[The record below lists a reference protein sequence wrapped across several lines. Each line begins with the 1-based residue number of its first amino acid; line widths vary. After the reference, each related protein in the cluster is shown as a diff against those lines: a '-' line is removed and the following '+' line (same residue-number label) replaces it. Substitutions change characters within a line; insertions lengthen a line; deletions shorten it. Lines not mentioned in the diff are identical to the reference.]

1 MAGNPLNFEAT
12 SCPNCGVKLSAV
24 RRRCPRCHARLT
36 QADPA
41 LAAAASRRLARIA
54 AMILGGFLVVLV
66 GLWVVRDPDPAPAVA
81 APIDPFASRRP
92 VVTPA
97 PAGSPDAQPDEERPF
112 LDPQGEAAVAY
123 EAGKMDSALQHY
135 QQAVDRNPNDAESH
149 SNLGQVLVRLKRPA
163 EALPHF
169 DRAIE
174 LIPDRWAYVFN
185 RARALGLVGR
195 WEESVAAYRRA
206 QALFPDDYVTAFNLA
221 LALRKLGK
229 HEAALPEFQKAI
241 ALEPNDA
248 TFRIALGM
256 TFERLQKPTEAAAAY
271 EEALRLAPEAPDADT
286 VRKRIV
292 ELRGSS
298 GT

>member
-1 MAGNPLNFEAT
+1 MAGNPLNIEAT
-12 SCPNCGVKLSAV
+12 TCPNCGVKVSAG

-41 LAAAASRRLARIA
+41 RAAAASRKLARIA
-54 AMILGGFLVVLV
+54 AAILGGFLLVLA
-66 GLWVVRDPDPAPAVA
+66 GLWLLRDPDLAPAA
-81 APIDPFASRRP
+81 APVDPFASRRP
-92 VVTPA
+92 EAPA
-97 PAGSPDAQPDEERPF
+97 PAATPDLEPANERPF
-112 LDPQGEAAVAY
+112 LDPQGQAAVAY
-123 EAGKMDSALQHY
+123 EAGNMDAALQRY
-135 QQAVDRNPNDAESH
+135 QEAVDRNPNDAESH
-149 SNLGQVLVRLKRPA
+149 SNLGQVLVRLSRPA

-185 RARALGLVGR
+185 RARALGLLGR

-206 QALFPDDYVTAFNLA
+206 QALFPEDYVTAFNLA

-229 HEAALPEFQKAI
+229 HEAALPQFQKAI
-241 ALEPNDA
+241 ELEPNDA

-271 EEALRLAPEAPDADT
+271 EDALRLAPQAPDADI
-286 VRKRIV
+286 VRKRIA